1 MEKLYEVIRAI
12 TCCRV
17 NEDEPCAGNCPYD
30 GMEDCVGAVMV
41 DALDLLKEYEA
52 KMAERGSDTHA
63 DN

>member
-17 NEDEPCAGNCPYD
+17 NEDEPCTGNCPYD
-30 GMEDCVGAVMV
+30 GKEDCIGAVMV